1 MYSVNQSL
9 NSIKSKRCIYVK
21 ELNITRVTLYISII
35 LVCMKYLGGMTN
47 NRENDIRPDAIIQ
60 LTRWRRRG
68 IASAA

>member
-9 NSIKSKRCIYVK
+9 ISIKSKRCIYVK
-21 ELNITRVTLYISII
+21 ESNSTRVTLYISII
-35 LVCMKYLGGMTN
+35 LVCIKYLDGVTN

-68 IASAA
+68 IASAV